1 MRWLPAVLIL
11 AIAQTAIAQ
20 KPPAADFSGR
30 LFFTP
35 EQRAQLDVLRTQRV
49 VATKVREEPVPEF
62 VTYSGIVRRSDGK
75 ATVWVNGELLTEAEL
90 RNKQSIVGS
99 VGRDGRVR
107 LQTPQATGTTQVQL
121 KVGQSAELL
130 SGRIDESYTVAPV
143 GREPAVPTKTA
154 PAQGGSAAS
163 APSAQSGGPVDRK
176 DAGEA
181 GPKAVSR

>member
-35 EQRAQLDVLRTQRV
+35 EQRAQLDVLRTQRA

-130 SGRIDESYTVAPV
+130 SGRIDESFSARRAARIPETKS
-143 GREPAVPTKTA
+143 AVEVRT
-154 PAQGGSAAS
+154 
-163 APSAQSGGPVDRK
+163 
-176 DAGEA
+176 
-181 GPKAVSR
+181 SRDD